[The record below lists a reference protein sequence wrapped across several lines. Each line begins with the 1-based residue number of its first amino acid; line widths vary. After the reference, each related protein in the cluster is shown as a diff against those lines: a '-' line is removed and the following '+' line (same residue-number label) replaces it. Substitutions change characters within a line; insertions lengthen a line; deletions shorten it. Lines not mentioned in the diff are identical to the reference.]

1 MINQI
6 FDKTFKRILTLSKKS
21 VISLINGL
29 FQTNHPLD
37 SDLDYHTIEHVDDE
51 LNKTLADMILTI
63 NHIHSYHLEAQIY
76 KDEEIIF
83 RVFDYGYHHALT
95 NSRNSTAIFFPEPV
109 VIYLDKIEYLPEE
122 YTLDIHFGNQ
132 GTFQY
137 HVPTCNFCAMSPE
150 EIKEKN
156 MIILLPFYIL
166 KLRKLIQKSRSVEN
180 LALLKSLIFDDIIHT
195 IDEYVTNDF
204 LSINDARV
212 LKSLLLK
219 LYRYVY
225 ADYEETKNGGIND
238 MVEDALVLDI
248 DIIEHEHQ
256 MKMKK
261 LRDELENIISKKDA
275 ALSEKD
281 AALSEKDAALSEKDR
296 IILAY
301 RLLTKNVPI
310 ESIEKQ
316 TGLNQEEIKALEQ

>member
-6 FDKTFKRILTLSKKS
+6 YDKTFKRILTLSKKS

-29 FQTNHPLD
+29 FQTNYPPD

-51 LNKTLADMILTI
+51 LNKTLADTILTI

-76 KDEEIIF
+76 KDEEIVF

-95 NSRNSTAIFFPEPV
+95 NNRDSSAIFFPEPV
-109 VIYLDKIEYLPEE
+109 VIYLDNIDHIPDQ
-122 YTLDIHFGNQ
+122 YTLDIHFGSQ

-137 HVPTCNFCAMSPE
+137 HVPACNFCAMSPE
-150 EIKEKN
+150 EIKKKN

-166 KLRKLIQKSRSVEN
+166 KVRKMIQKSRSKEN

-195 IDEYVTNDF
+195 IDEYVSNDF

-219 LYRYVY
+219 LYRHIY

-238 MVEDALVLDI
+238 MVEDALILDI
-248 DIIEHEHQ
+248 DIIEYEHR
-256 MKMKK
+256 KNMKK
-261 LRDELENIISKKDA
+261 LRDELENVIKEKET

-296 IILAY
+296 IIQAY
-301 RLLTKNVPI
+301 RLLSRNVPI
-310 ESIEKQ
+310 DDIIKQ
-316 TGLNQEEIKALEQ
+316 TGLSQSDIEAL

>member
-1 MINQI
+1 M
-6 FDKTFKRILTLSKKS
+6 KKLSS
-21 VISLINGL
+21 ECL
-29 FQTNHPLD
+29 
-37 SDLDYHTIEHVDDE
+37 
-51 LNKTLADMILTI
+51 
-63 NHIHSYHLEAQIY
+63 
-76 KDEEIIF
+76 
-83 RVFDYGYHHALT
+83 
-95 NSRNSTAIFFPEPV
+95 
-109 VIYLDKIEYLPEE
+109 
-122 YTLDIHFGNQ
+122 
-132 GTFQY
+132 
-137 HVPTCNFCAMSPE
+137 
-150 EIKEKN
+150 
-156 MIILLPFYIL
+156 IILLPFYIL

-261 LRDELENIISKKDA
+261 LRDELENIIS
-275 ALSEKD
+275 
-281 AALSEKDAALSEKDR
+281 EKDAALSEKDR

-316 TGLNQEEIKALEQ
+316 TGLSQEEIKALEQ